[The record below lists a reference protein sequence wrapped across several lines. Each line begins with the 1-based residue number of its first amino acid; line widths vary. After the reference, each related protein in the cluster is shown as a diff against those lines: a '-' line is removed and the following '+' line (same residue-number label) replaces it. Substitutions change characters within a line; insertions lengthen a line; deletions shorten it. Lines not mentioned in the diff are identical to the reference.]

1 MKMHGVHLEINIGVV
16 LPLVKYKVISDIYFD
31 PNILLWPEWKYFLI
45 DYSCNATLI
54 VKITFDQGFK
64 YGLEI
69 LDNRLGKP
77 VLKDEEDILCVN
89 QDWTEAM
96 IISPERKIRNT
107 YKLLNALLLSHLST
121 RQTIEMHASLI
132 QIAEKGIMFLGPS
145 EIGKTTQA
153 ELWMQ
158 YRGAEIINGDMVFVK
173 KEEDRFLGCGSPWHG
188 SSPYCLNKQV
198 PLSALIVL
206 KQSKQNTIRRLTG
219 FEMVSSVMSS
229 VFWPTWYREG
239 YEAACETFDTL
250 LNTVPVYELSCRP
263 DEDAVKLTEE
273 TIFGK

>member
-1 MKMHGVHLEINIGVV
+1 MFYKILSTIKFDTNFLPWAEWSIFKCDEKLSYDLHIRIDIQSCYRYGIEV
-16 LPLVKYKVISDIYFD
+16 LGEQPGKAVLKCEDC
-31 PNILLWPEWKYFLI
+31 LLSVNEDWSK
-45 DYSCNATLI
+45 A
-54 VKITFDQGFK
+54 KITIF
-64 YGLEI
+64 
-69 LDNRLGKP
+69 NNS
-77 VLKDEEDILCVN
+77 V
-89 QDWTEAM
+89 QDM
-96 IISPERKIRNT
+96 PIV
-107 YKLLNALLLSHLST
+107 LNALLMTHLSLHNALLL
-121 RQTIEMHASLI
+121 HASVI
-132 QIAEKGIMFLGPS
+132 SQDNKGILFLGPS
-145 EIGKTTQA
+145 GIGKTTQA
-153 ELWMQ
+153 ELWKQ
-158 YRGAEIINGDMVFVK
+158 CLDSEIINGDMVYVK
-173 KEEDRFLGCGSPWHG
+173 KEESKFLGCGSPWHG

-263 DEDAVKLTEE
+263 DEGAVKLTEE

>member
-1 MKMHGVHLEINIGVV
+1 MNYFILSNIKILGVTVPWAEWKKFATLSSKKCDLEIVYSFDFITKYGVNF
-16 LPLVKYKVISDIYFD
+16 LENQAGTTILKSND
-31 PNILLWPEWKYFLI
+31 ILLYTNSNWTKAKIFLFDNYKEKAYQLI
-45 DYSCNATLI
+45 NTLLFTHLAS
-54 VKITFDQGFK
+54 K
-64 YGLEI
+64 
-69 LDNRLGKP
+69 N
-77 VLKDEEDILCVN
+77 
-89 QDWTEAM
+89 
-96 IISPERKIRNT
+96 IIE
-107 YKLLNALLLSHLST
+107 L
-121 RQTIEMHASLI
+121 HASLV
-132 QIAEKGIMFLGPS
+132 QTGDTGVMFLGPS
-145 EIGKTTQA
+145 CIGKTTQA

>member
-1 MKMHGVHLEINIGVV
+1 MHYRILVNII
-16 LPLVKYKVISDIYFD
+16 LKSDIK
-31 PNILLWPEWKYFLI
+31 LWEQWYLFRHDLGGKDSL
-45 DYSCNATLI
+45 
-54 VKITFDQGFK
+54 KIELK
-64 YGLEI
+64 RINHLAYGLEI
-69 LDNRLGKP
+69 LEDQPGKP
-77 VLKDEEDILCVN
+77 ILKSNDCILCVN
-89 QDWTEAM
+89 SDWTEA
-96 IISPERKIRNT
+96 KITLFDDNSIQDV
-107 YKLLNALLLSHLST
+107 YKILNALLLTHLST
-121 RQTIEMHASLI
+121 RQTIEIHASLI
-132 QIAEKGIMFLGPS
+132 QIDEKGIMFLGPS

-158 YRGAEIINGDMVFVK
+158 YRGAEIINGDMVFIK
-173 KEEDRFLGCGSPWHG
+173 REEDRFFGCGSPWHG

-198 PLSALIVL
+198 SLSALIVL

>member
-1 MKMHGVHLEINIGVV
+1 MLGEILEMCIGAVFQ
-16 LPLVKYKVISDIYFD
+16 LAKYKVLSCISLDQD
-31 PNILLWPEWKYFLI
+31 ILLWPEWKSFL
-45 DYSCNATLI
+45 DNNASNINLK
-54 VKITFDQGFK
+54 VKMVHDQNYK
-64 YGLEI
+64 YGLEVI
-69 LDNRLGKP
+69 DDQLGKP
-77 VLKDEEDILCVN
+77 VLKDKENILCIN
-89 QDWTEAM
+89 SDWTEAEL
-96 IISPERKIRNT
+96 ILSDNHAENI
-107 YKLLNALLLSHLST
+107 YKLLNVLLLSHLST
-121 RQTIEMHASLI
+121 HKAIEIHASLI
-132 QIAEKGIMFLGPS
+132 DFKGEGIMFLGPS

-153 ELWMQ
+153 ELWKKSC
-158 YRGAEIINGDMVFVK
+158 GVDIINGDMVFVK
-173 KEEDRFLGCGSPWHG
+173 QEQNEFLGCGSPWHG

-239 YEAACETFDTL
+239 YEAACETFDAL

>member
-1 MKMHGVHLEINIGVV
+1 MSIVYYRILVNIILE
-16 LPLVKYKVISDIYFD
+16 SDIK
-31 PNILLWPEWKYFLI
+31 LWKQWYLFRHDFGEKDSL
-45 DYSCNATLI
+45 
-54 VKITFDQGFK
+54 KIELK
-64 YGLEI
+64 RIKHLAYGLEI
-69 LDNRLGKP
+69 LEDQPGKP
-77 VLKDEEDILCVN
+77 ILKSNDCILCAN
-89 QDWTEAM
+89 SDWTEA
-96 IISPERKIRNT
+96 KITLFDDNSIQDV
-107 YKLLNALLLSHLST
+107 YKILNALLLSHLST

-188 SSPYCLNKQV
+188 SSPYCLNKQA

-273 TIFGK
+273 TIFGG

>member
-1 MKMHGVHLEINIGVV
+1 MV
-16 LPLVKYKVISDIYFD
+16 YFD
-31 PNILLWPEWKYFLI
+31 ILTTIGLTSSIVLWEEWN
-45 DYSCNATLI
+45 DYS
-54 VKITFDQGFK
+54 VKPLREYNLHINLVFNTNKK

-69 LDNRLGKP
+69 LGKCYGDT
-77 VLKDEEDILCVN
+77 VLKGEKCLLSVN
-89 QDWTEAM
+89 SDWDKATIFLSQDYE
-96 IISPERKIRNT
+96 KIGAS
-107 YKLLNALLLSHLST
+107 KILNALLFTHLSN
-121 RQTIEMHASLI
+121 RKVIEIHASLI
-132 QIAEKGIMFLGPS
+132 QTVDKGILFLGPS
-145 EIGKTTQA
+145 GIGKTTQA

-173 KEEDRFLGCGSPWHG
+173 REEDRFLGCGSPWHG

-206 KQSKQNTIRRLTG
+206 KQSNQNTIRCLKG

-239 YEAACETFDTL
+239 YEAACETFDAL

>member
-1 MKMHGVHLEINIGVV
+1 M
-16 LPLVKYKVISDIYFD
+16 YYY
-31 PNILLWPEWKYFLI
+31 NILGWVGINDNKILWDRWTLFQHEYVEMPELQI
-45 DYSCNATLI
+45 D
-54 VKITFDQGFK
+54 FK
-64 YGLEI
+64 LYHHIEYGLEV
-69 LDNRLGKP
+69 LENQQETP
-77 VLKDEEDILCVN
+77 VLKSGDCLLYVN
-89 QDWTEAM
+89 KDW
-96 IISPERKIRNT
+96 RKANLTLFAGRVQYQAI
-107 YKLLNALLLSHLST
+107 YKLLNALFLTYLST
-121 RQTIEMHASLI
+121 RQAIEMHASLV
-132 QIAEKGIMFLGPS
+132 QTGDTGVMFLGPS
-145 EIGKTTQA
+145 CIGKTTQA

-273 TIFGK
+273 TIFGG